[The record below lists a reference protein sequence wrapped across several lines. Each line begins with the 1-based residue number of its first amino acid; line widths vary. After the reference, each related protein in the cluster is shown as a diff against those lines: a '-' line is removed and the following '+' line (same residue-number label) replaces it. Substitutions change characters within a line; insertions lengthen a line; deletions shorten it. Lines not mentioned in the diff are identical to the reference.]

1 MYLHSMTSQNCKTIL
16 KTLFKSRSL
25 FFVFLLSANHAAIAA
40 EVPDLG
46 VETVRANRTTLH
58 PGDTFR
64 LETVIRNRGKAA
76 ATPATLSYY
85 LSPDDTISRA
95 DTEIKTETLPQIAAG
110 GTLERSVHLTAPDT
124 PGTYYYGVC
133 VNTVAAEAD
142 TTHNCSSA
150 TAITVK
156 GADLMIFDAPQLS
169 KTTLKSG
176 ETFQINTR
184 VWNRGRIPSPQT
196 TLRYYLSTDDTL
208 SLDDTEVASDTVPPL
223 SGRGAH
229 PSRRRADLSKTL
241 TAPETSGTYA
251 YIVCV
256 DATPGD
262 TDTINNCSQPIP
274 ITVEAQAPTSMMIPP
289 TTKRDTPQIQGP
301 DLVIPSARVES
312 PTVMIGGGVRL
323 HITLTNQGTH
333 AAPATTIRYYRSL
346 DATIS
351 AADTELRAVN
361 VGQLNPGEIIAP
373 WALLLSPTV
382 SGAYYYGACVDAV
395 ASESDTSNNCS
406 SGIKVIAEAQGAG
419 QKLLLP
425 VGTIAAQHLEVGGSP
440 VVLDVSGNF
449 VGQVERWT
457 ASFRGTGAVAV
468 RVSGPEMTL
477 VPISKGWWIVTI
489 EARRGHL
496 VAKQT
501 FPVSVSDADT
511 PEPAGDTPLDLSPEV
526 SIPDANLRAVVRTAL
541 GLKEDETLTQ
551 QKMHGLTRLSA
562 PAHGITNLAGLE
574 HAIRLTELDMPGNQI
589 ADITPLRN
597 LTTLFRIVLNDN
609 SITNITSL
617 TWLTRL
623 RHLNLSENRI
633 HYIHSLANLIGITE
647 LQLQQNQ
654 IGNIQPLIGLTR
666 LTKLSL
672 SENQIINIQPLTDL
686 LTLTEVSLSKNQI
699 SNVAPLETLTAL
711 TRLELTGNTITDLA
725 PLRRLK
731 AENATVAIDI
741 DITGDTQNVQAA
753 PAATWV
759 PAETALFPN
768 YPNPFNPET
777 WIPYQIAKPADVT
790 LTIYDVTGREVRRL
804 ALGHRPA
811 GFYRSRGRAAH
822 WDGKNQIGEKVA
834 TGLYFYT
841 LTAGEFNATGK
852 MLIQK

>member
-1 MYLHSMTSQNCKTIL
+1 MYPRSITSQNSQTTL
-16 KTLFKSRSL
+16 KTLFKSGCL
-25 FFVFLLSANHAAIAA
+25 FLVFLLSANAAAIAA

-46 VETVRANRTTLH
+46 VEIVSINRTTLH

-64 LETVIRNRGKAA
+64 LETVIRNHGEAA
-76 ATPATLSYY
+76 ATPSTLSYY
-85 LSPDDTISRA
+85 LSSDDNTISTE
-95 DTEIKTETLPQIAAG
+95 DTEIQTETLPRIAAG

-169 KTTLKSG
+169 KNTLKSG

-184 VWNRGRIPSPQT
+184 VWNRGRIASPQT

-208 SLDDTEVASDTVPPL
+208 SLDDTEVANDAVPPL
-223 SGRGAH
+223 SGRSAH

-274 ITVEAQAPTSMMIPP
+274 ITVEAQVPTSMIPP

-301 DLVIPSARVES
+301 DLVIRSARVES

-323 HITLTNQGTH
+323 YITLTNQGTH

-351 AADTELRAVN
+351 ADDTELRAVN
-361 VGQLNPGEIIAP
+361 VGQLNAGKSTTT

-382 SGAYYYGACVDAV
+382 SGVYYYGACVDAV

-406 SGIKVIAEAQGAG
+406 FGIRVTAEAQGAG

-425 VGTIAAQHLEVGGSP
+425 IGTIPAQHLEVGGSP

-511 PEPAGDTPLDLSPEV
+511 PAPEGDTLLDLSPAV

-541 GLKEDETLTQ
+541 GLKEDDTLTQ
-551 QKMHGLTRLSA
+551 QKIHSLTRLSA

-617 TWLTRL
+617 TGLTRL
-623 RHLNLSENRI
+623 RHLNLSENQI

-654 IGNIQPLIGLTR
+654 IGNIQPLVGLTR

-686 LTLTEVSLSKNQI
+686 LTLAEVSLRQNQI
-699 SNVAPLETLTAL
+699 SDVAPLETLTAL
-711 TRLELTGNTITDLA
+711 TRLELTGNTIVDLA

-731 AENATVAIDI
+731 AENPAIAIDI
-741 DITGDTQNVQAA
+741 DITEDTQNVQAA
-753 PAATWV
+753 PAAPLT

-777 WIPYQIAKPADVT
+777 WIPYQIAKPADIV
-790 LTIYDVTGREVRRL
+790 LTIHDVTGREVRRL

-822 WDGKNQIGEKVA
+822 WDGRNQIGEKVA

-841 LTAGEFNATGK
+841 FTAGEFTATGK

>member
-1 MYLHSMTSQNCKTIL
+1 MFTMRNTVLKEQTTHMYLRSITSQDFQTIL
-16 KTLFKSRSL
+16 KTLFKSRYL
-25 FFVFLLSANHAAIAA
+25 FLVFLLSANAAAIAA
-40 EVPDLG
+40 EVSDLG
-46 VETVRANRTTLH
+46 VETVRVSRTTLH
-58 PGDTFR
+58 PGETFR
-64 LETVIRNRGKAA
+64 LETLIRNHGKAA
-76 ATPATLSYY
+76 ATPATLSYHV
-85 LSPDDTISRA
+85 SPDDTISRE
-95 DTEIKTETLPQIAAG
+95 DTEIQTETVPRIAAG

-133 VNTVAAEAD
+133 VNSVAAEAD

-176 ETFQINTR
+176 DTFQINTR
-184 VWNRGRIPSPQT
+184 VWNRGRIASPQT
-196 TLRYYLSTDDTL
+196 TLRYYLSEDETL

-241 TAPETSGTYA
+241 TAPETPGSYA

-262 TDTINNCSQPIP
+262 TDTVNNCSQPIP
-274 ITVEAQAPTSMMIPP
+274 ITVEAQAPTLIPP
-289 TTKRDTPQIQGP
+289 VAKPDTPQIQGP
-301 DLVIPSARVES
+301 DLVVRSLRVES

-323 HITLTNQGTH
+323 YITLTNQGTN

-361 VGQLNPGEIIAP
+361 VGQIGAGKSTTT

-382 SGAYYYGACVDAV
+382 SGVYYYGACVDAV
-395 ASESDTSNNCS
+395 VSESDTSNNCS
-406 SGIKVIAEAQGAG
+406 FAIRVIAEAQGAG

-425 VGTIAAQHLEVGGSP
+425 IGTIPAQHLEVGGSP

-449 VGQVERWT
+449 VGQAERWT

-489 EARRGHL
+489 EARSRNL
-496 VAKQT
+496 IAKQT
-501 FPVSVSDADT
+501 FSVSVSDADT
-511 PEPAGDTPLDLSPEV
+511 PEPAGDTPLDLSPEI

-541 GLKEDETLTQ
+541 GLTEDDTLTQ

-562 PAHGITNLAGLE
+562 PTHGITNLTGLE
-574 HAIRLTELDMPGNQI
+574 HAIRLTELDMPENQI

-597 LTTLFRIVLNDN
+597 LTTLARIVLNDN

-623 RHLNLSENRI
+623 THLNLSENRI
-633 HYIHSLANLIGITE
+633 RTIDPLENLIGLTE
-647 LQLQQNQ
+647 LQLQKNQ
-654 IGNIQPLIGLTR
+654 IGNIQSLVGLTR

-672 SENQIINIQPLTDL
+672 S
-686 LTLTEVSLSKNQI
+686 KNQI
-699 SNVAPLETLTAL
+699 SDVPPLETLTAL
-711 TRLELTGNTITDLA
+711 TLLELSGNPIEDFA

-731 AENATVAIDI
+731 EKNAAVAIDI
-741 DITGDTQNVQAA
+741 DITEDTDNVQAA
-753 PAATWV
+753 PAAPRV

-777 WIPYQIAKPADVT
+777 WIPYQLAEATDVT
-790 LTIYDVTGREVRRL
+790 LTIYDVRGREVRRL
-804 ALGHRPA
+804 ALGHQAA
-811 GFYRSRGRAAH
+811 GVYRSRGRAAH
-822 WDGKNQIGEKVA
+822 WDGRNQLGEKVA

-841 LTAGEFNATGK
+841 LTAGDFTATGK

>member
-1 MYLHSMTSQNCKTIL
+1 MYPRSITSQNSQTTL
-16 KTLFKSRSL
+16 KTVFKSGCRFL
-25 FFVFLLSANHAAIAA
+25 VFLLFANAAAIAA

-46 VETVRANRTTLH
+46 VETVSINRTTLH

-64 LETVIRNRGKAA
+64 LETRIRNHGTAA

-85 LSPDDTISRA
+85 LSPDDTISTE
-95 DTEIKTETLPQIAAG
+95 DTEIQTQTLPRIAAG

-208 SLDDTEVASDTVPPL
+208 SLDDTEVASDAVPPL
-223 SGRGAH
+223 SGRSAH

-241 TAPETSGTYA
+241 TAPETPGTHY

-262 TDTINNCSQPIP
+262 TDTLNNCSQGIA
-274 ITVEAQAPTSMMIPP
+274 ITVEAQAPTLIPP
-289 TTKRDTPQIQGP
+289 AAKRDTPQIQGP
-301 DLVIPSARVES
+301 DLLIPSARVES

-351 AADTELRAVN
+351 ADDTELRAVN
-361 VGQLNPGEIIAP
+361 VGQLNAGEIIAP

-382 SGAYYYGACVDAV
+382 SGVYYYGACVDAV

-406 SGIKVIAEAQGAG
+406 FGIRVTAAAQGAG

-425 VGTIAAQHLEVGGSP
+425 IGTIPAQHLEVGRSP

-489 EARRGHL
+489 EARSRNL

-501 FPVSVSDADT
+501 FPVSVRDADT
-511 PEPAGDTPLDLSPEV
+511 PIPVGDTLLDLSPEI

-541 GLKEDETLTQ
+541 GLTEDETLTQ
-551 QKMHGLTRLSA
+551 QKMHRLTRLSA
-562 PAHGITNLAGLE
+562 PAHGITNLTGLE

-617 TWLTRL
+617 TGLTRL

-654 IGNIQPLIGLTR
+654 IGNIQPLVGLTR

-672 SENQIINIQPLTDL
+672 SD
-686 LTLTEVSLSKNQI
+686 NQI
-699 SNVAPLETLTAL
+699 SNVTPLETLTL
-711 TRLELTGNTITDLA
+711 SSH
-725 PLRRLK
+725 
-731 AENATVAIDI
+731 TVR
-741 DITGDTQNVQAA
+741 THWQ
-753 PAATWV
+753 
-759 PAETALFPN
+759 
-768 YPNPFNPET
+768 
-777 WIPYQIAKPADVT
+777 
-790 LTIYDVTGREVRRL
+790 YD
-804 ALGHRPA
+804 
-811 GFYRSRGRAAH
+811 YRSR
-822 WDGKNQIGEKVA
+822 
-834 TGLYFYT
+834 
-841 LTAGEFNATGK
+841 TAPQTQSREPSRRHRY
-852 MLIQK
+852 

>member
-1 MYLHSMTSQNCKTIL
+1 
-16 KTLFKSRSL
+16 
-25 FFVFLLSANHAAIAA
+25 
-40 EVPDLG
+40 
-46 VETVRANRTTLH
+46 
-58 PGDTFR
+58 
-64 LETVIRNRGKAA
+64 
-76 ATPATLSYY
+76 
-85 LSPDDTISRA
+85 
-95 DTEIKTETLPQIAAG
+95 
-110 GTLERSVHLTAPDT
+110 
-124 PGTYYYGVC
+124 
-133 VNTVAAEAD
+133 
-142 TTHNCSSA
+142 
-150 TAITVK
+150 
-156 GADLMIFDAPQLS
+156 MIFDAPQLS

-176 ETFQINTR
+176 ETFQVNTR

-196 TLRYYLSTDDTL
+196 TLRYYLSTDENL
-208 SLDDTEVASDTVPPL
+208 SLDDTEVANDAVPPL
-223 SGRGAH
+223 SGRSAH

-241 TAPETSGTYA
+241 TAPETSGTHY

-262 TDTINNCSQPIP
+262 TDTINNCSQGIA
-274 ITVEAQAPTSMMIPP
+274 ITVEAQAPTLMIPSAAEP
-289 TTKRDTPQIQGP
+289 DTLQIQGP
-301 DLVIPSARVES
+301 DLVIRSARVES

-323 HITLTNQGTH
+323 YITLTNQGTH

-351 AADTELRAVN
+351 AADTELQAVK
-361 VGQLNPGEIIAP
+361 VGQLHAGKSTTT

-382 SGAYYYGACVDAV
+382 SGVYYYGACVDTV

-406 SGIKVIAEAQGAG
+406 FAIRVIAEAQGAG

-425 VGTIAAQHLEVGGSP
+425 VGTIPAQHLEVGGSP

-489 EARRGHL
+489 EARSRNL
-496 VAKQT
+496 IAKQT

-511 PEPAGDTPLDLSPEV
+511 PEPVGDTPLDLSPEI

-541 GLKEDETLTQ
+541 GLEADDTLTQ
-551 QKMHGLTRLSA
+551 QKMHNLARLSA
-562 PAHGITNLAGLE
+562 PTHSITNLAGLE

-597 LTTLFRIVLNDN
+597 LTTLARIDLNDN

-623 RHLNLSENRI
+623 THLNLSQNRI

-672 SENQIINIQPLTDL
+672 SENQI
-686 LTLTEVSLSKNQI
+686 
-699 SNVAPLETLTAL
+699 SNVTPLETLTAL
-711 TRLELTGNTITDLA
+711 TQLELSDNTITDLA

-731 AENATVAIDI
+731 EKNTAIAIDI
-741 DITGDTQNVQAA
+741 DITEDTNNVQAA
-753 PAATWV
+753 PAAPLT

-777 WIPYQIAKPADVT
+777 WIPYQLAKATDVT
-790 LTIYDVTGREVRRL
+790 LTIHDVKGREVRRL

-811 GFYRSRGRAAH
+811 GVYRSRGRAAH
-822 WDGKNQIGEKVA
+822 WDGRNQIGEKVA

-841 LTAGEFNATGK
+841 FTAGEFTATGK

>member
-1 MYLHSMTSQNCKTIL
+1 MYPRSMTSQNSQTTL
-16 KTLFKSRSL
+16 KTLFKSRYL
-25 FFVFLLSANHAAIAA
+25 FFVFLLSANAAAIAA

-46 VETVRANRTTLH
+46 VDAVRINRTTLH

-64 LETVIRNRGKAA
+64 LETVIRNHGKAA

-85 LSPDDTISRA
+85 VSSEDTISRE
-95 DTEIKTETLPQIAAG
+95 DTEIKTETLPRIAAG

-133 VNTVAAEAD
+133 VNTVTVTAEAD

-169 KTTLKSG
+169 KNTLKSG

-196 TLRYYLSTDDTL
+196 TLRYYLSEDETL
-208 SLDDTEVASDTVPPL
+208 SLDDTEVASDAVPPL

-229 PSRRRADLSKTL
+229 PSRRRADLSQTL

-262 TDTINNCSQPIP
+262 TDTVNNCSQPIP
-274 ITVEAQAPTSMMIPP
+274 ITVEAQAPTLIPSAA
-289 TTKRDTPQIQGP
+289 KSDAPQIQGP
-301 DLVIPSARVES
+301 DLVIRSLRVES

-323 HITLTNQGTH
+323 HITLTNQGTS
-333 AAPATTIRYYRSL
+333 AAEATTIRYYRSL

-382 SGAYYYGACVDAV
+382 SGVYYYGACVDGV

-406 SGIKVIAEAQGAG
+406 SGIQVIAEAQGAS

-425 VGTIAAQHLEVGGSP
+425 VGTIPAQHLEVGGSP
-440 VVLDVSGNF
+440 VVLDVSGSF

-468 RVSGPEMTL
+468 RVSGPEITL
-477 VPISKGWWIVTI
+477 APISKGWWIVTI
-489 EARRGHL
+489 EARRGNL

-501 FPVSVSDADT
+501 FPISVSDADT
-511 PEPAGDTPLDLSPEV
+511 PAPAGDTPLDLSPEI
-526 SIPDANLRAVVRTAL
+526 SIPDANLRAVVRNAL
-541 GLKEDETLTQ
+541 GLTEDDTLTQ
-551 QKMHGLTRLSA
+551 QKMHRLARLSA
-562 PAHGITNLAGLE
+562 PTHGITNLAGLE
-574 HAIRLTELDMPGNQI
+574 HAIRLMELDMPENQI

-597 LTTLFRIVLNDN
+597 LTTLSRIVLNDN
-609 SITNITSL
+609 SITSITSL
-617 TWLTRL
+617 TGLTRL
-623 RHLNLSENRI
+623 THLNLSQNRI
-633 HYIHSLANLIGITE
+633 RTIDSLANLIGLTE
-647 LQLQQNQ
+647 LQLQKNQ
-654 IGNIQPLIGLTR
+654 IGNIQPLVRLTR

-672 SENQIINIQPLTDL
+672 SD
-686 LTLTEVSLSKNQI
+686 NQI
-699 SNVAPLETLTAL
+699 SNVTPLETLIAL
-711 TRLELTGNTITDLA
+711 TQLELTGNTIADLA

-731 AENATVAIDI
+731 EKNAAVAIDI
-741 DITGDTQNVQAA
+741 DITEDTDNVQAA
-753 PAATWV
+753 PAAPRI

-777 WIPYQIAKPADVT
+777 WIPYQLAKATDVT
-790 LTIYDVTGREVRRL
+790 LTIHDVSGREVRRL
-804 ALGHRPA
+804 VLGHRPA
-811 GFYRSRGRAAH
+811 GVYRSRGRAAH
-822 WDGKNQIGEKVA
+822 WDGRNQIGENVA

-841 LTAGEFNATGK
+841 LTAGEFTATGK

>member
-1 MYLHSMTSQNCKTIL
+1 M
-16 KTLFKSRSL
+16 
-25 FFVFLLSANHAAIAA
+25 
-40 EVPDLG
+40 
-46 VETVRANRTTLH
+46 
-58 PGDTFR
+58 
-64 LETVIRNRGKAA
+64 IR
-76 ATPATLSYY
+76 
-85 LSPDDTISRA
+85 
-95 DTEIKTETLPQIAAG
+95 
-110 GTLERSVHLTAPDT
+110 
-124 PGTYYYGVC
+124 
-133 VNTVAAEAD
+133 
-142 TTHNCSSA
+142 
-150 TAITVK
+150 
-156 GADLMIFDAPQLS
+156 
-169 KTTLKSG
+169 
-176 ETFQINTR
+176 
-184 VWNRGRIPSPQT
+184 
-196 TLRYYLSTDDTL
+196 
-208 SLDDTEVASDTVPPL
+208 
-223 SGRGAH
+223 
-229 PSRRRADLSKTL
+229 
-241 TAPETSGTYA
+241 
-251 YIVCV
+251 
-256 DATPGD
+256 
-262 TDTINNCSQPIP
+262 
-274 ITVEAQAPTSMMIPP
+274 
-289 TTKRDTPQIQGP
+289 
-301 DLVIPSARVES
+301 SARVES

-351 AADTELRAVN
+351 AADTELQAVN
-361 VGQLNPGEIIAP
+361 VGQLGAGKSTAT

-382 SGAYYYGACVDAV
+382 SGVYYYGACVDAV

-406 SGIKVIAEAQGAG
+406 FGIRVTAAAQGAG

-425 VGTIAAQHLEVGGSP
+425 IGTIPAQHLEVGGSP

-468 RVSGPEMTL
+468 RLSGPEMTL

-489 EARRGHL
+489 EARSRNL

-501 FPVSVSDADT
+501 FPVSVRDADT
-511 PEPAGDTPLDLSPEV
+511 PVPEGDTLLDLSPAV

-541 GLKEDETLTQ
+541 GLTEDDTLTQ

-562 PAHGITNLAGLE
+562 PTHSITNLAGLE

-623 RHLNLSENRI
+623 RHLNLSQNRI
-633 HYIHSLANLIGITE
+633 RTIDSLANLIGLVE

-654 IGNIQPLIGLTR
+654 IGNIQSLIGLTR

-672 SENQIINIQPLTDL
+672 SENQIINVT
-686 LTLTEVSLSKNQI
+686 
-699 SNVAPLETLTAL
+699 PLETLTAL
-711 TRLELTGNTITDLA
+711 TQLELSGNAIVDLA

-731 AENATVAIDI
+731 EKNAAVAIDI
-741 DITGDTQNVQAA
+741 DITEDTQNVQAA
-753 PAATWV
+753 PAAPLT

-777 WIPYQIAKPADVT
+777 WIPYQLTEATDVK

-811 GFYRSRGRAAH
+811 GFYRSRGRAVY
-822 WDGKNQIGEKVA
+822 WDGRNQIGEKVA

-841 LTAGEFNATGK
+841 LTAGDFNATGK

>member
-1 MYLHSMTSQNCKTIL
+1 MYLRSITSQDFQTIL
-16 KTLFKSRSL
+16 KTLFKSRYL
-25 FFVFLLSANHAAIAA
+25 FLVFLLSANAAAIAA
-40 EVPDLG
+40 EVSDLG

-64 LETVIRNRGKAA
+64 LETLIRNHGKAA
-76 ATPATLSYY
+76 ATPATLSYHV
-85 LSPDDTISRA
+85 SPDDTISRA
-95 DTEIKTETLPQIAAG
+95 DTEIQTETLPRIAAG

-133 VNTVAAEAD
+133 VNSVAAEAD

-176 ETFQINTR
+176 ETLSVNTR

-196 TLRYYLSTDDTL
+196 TLRYYLSEDGTL
-208 SLDDTEVASDTVPPL
+208 SLDDTEVASDAVPPL

-241 TAPETSGTYA
+241 TAPETSGTHY

-274 ITVEAQAPTSMMIPP
+274 ITVEAQAPTSIPP
-289 TTKRDTPQIQGP
+289 AAKPDTLKTQGP
-301 DLVIPSARVES
+301 DVVIRSARVES
-312 PTVMIGGGVRL
+312 PTVMLGGGVRL

-351 AADTELRAVN
+351 ADDTELRAVN
-361 VGQLNPGEIIAP
+361 VGQIGAGKSTTT

-382 SGAYYYGACVDAV
+382 SGVYYYGACVDGV

-406 SGIKVIAEAQGAG
+406 AAIRVIAEAQGAG

-425 VGTIAAQHLEVGGSP
+425 IGTIPAQHLEVGGSP

-449 VGQVERWT
+449 VGQAERWT

-468 RVSGPEMTL
+468 RVSGPEMTV

-489 EARRGHL
+489 EARSRNL
-496 VAKQT
+496 IAKQT
-501 FPVSVSDADT
+501 FSVSVSDADT
-511 PEPAGDTPLDLSPEV
+511 PAPAGDTLLDLSPEI

-541 GLKEDETLTQ
+541 GLTADETLTQ
-551 QKMHGLTRLSA
+551 QKMHRLARLSA
-562 PAHGITNLAGLE
+562 PTHGITNLAGLE
-574 HAIRLTELDMPGNQI
+574 HAIRLTELDMPENQI

-597 LTTLFRIVLNDN
+597 LTTLTRIVLNDN

-633 HYIHSLANLIGITE
+633 RTIDSLANLIGLTE
-647 LQLQQNQ
+647 LQLQKNQ
-654 IGNIQPLIGLTR
+654 IGNIQPLVGLTR

-672 SENQIINIQPLTDL
+672 SENQI
-686 LTLTEVSLSKNQI
+686 
-699 SNVAPLETLTAL
+699 SNVPPLETLTAL
-711 TRLELTGNTITDLA
+711 TLLELSGNPIEDFA

-731 AENATVAIDI
+731 EKNAAVAIDI
-741 DITGDTQNVQAA
+741 EITEDTDNVQAA
-753 PAATWV
+753 PAAPRV

-777 WIPYQIAKPADVT
+777 WIPYQLAEATDVT
-790 LTIYDVTGREVRRL
+790 LTIYDVRGREVRRL
-804 ALGHRPA
+804 ALGHQAA
-811 GFYRSRGRAAH
+811 GVYRSRGRAAH
-822 WDGKNQIGEKVA
+822 WDGRNQLGEKVA

-841 LTAGEFNATGK
+841 LTAGDFTATGK

>member
-1 MYLHSMTSQNCKTIL
+1 MYLRSMTSQNSQTIL
-16 KTLFKSRSL
+16 KTLFKSRHL
-25 FFVFLLSANHAAIAA
+25 FFVFLLFANAAATAA

-46 VETVRANRTTLH
+46 IETVSVNRTTLH

-64 LETVIRNRGKAA
+64 LETLIRNHGTAA
-76 ATPATLSYY
+76 STPATLSYY

-95 DTEIKTETLPQIAAG
+95 DTEIQTETLPRIAAG

-133 VNTVAAEAD
+133 VNTVATEAD

-169 KTTLKSG
+169 KNNLKSG

-196 TLRYYLSTDDTL
+196 TLRYYLSEDENL
-208 SLDDTEVASDTVPPL
+208 SLDDTEVASQAVPPL

-241 TAPETSGTYA
+241 TAPETSGTHY

-274 ITVEAQAPTSMMIPP
+274 ITVEAQAPTLIPSVA
-289 TTKRDTPQIQGP
+289 KRDPPQTQGP
-301 DLVIPSARVES
+301 DLVIQSARVES

-323 HITLTNQGTH
+323 YITLTNQGTH

-351 AADTELRAVN
+351 VEDTELRAVN
-361 VGQLNPGEIIAP
+361 VGQLGAGKSTTT

-382 SGAYYYGACVDAV
+382 SGVYYYGACVDAV

-406 SGIKVIAEAQGAG
+406 SGIRVIAEAQGAG

-425 VGTIAAQHLEVGGSP
+425 IGTIPAQHLEVGGSP

-597 LTTLFRIVLNDN
+597 LTTLFRIVLHDN

-617 TWLTRL
+617 TGLTRL
-623 RHLNLSENRI
+623 RHLNLSENQIR
-633 HYIHSLANLIGITE
+633 YIHSLANLIGITE
-647 LQLQQNQ
+647 LQLQKNQ
-654 IGNIQPLIGLTR
+654 IGNIQPLVGLTR

-672 SENQIINIQPLTDL
+672 SDNQIINVT
-686 LTLTEVSLSKNQI
+686 
-699 SNVAPLETLTAL
+699 PLETLVDL
-711 TRLELTGNTITDLA
+711 TLLELSGNAIEDFA

-731 AENATVAIDI
+731 EKNTAVAIDI
-741 DITGDTQNVQAA
+741 EITEDTDNVQAA
-753 PAATWV
+753 PAAPRT

-777 WIPYQIAKPADVT
+777 WIPYQIAKPADIT
-790 LTIYDVTGREVRRL
+790 LTIHDVSGREVRRL
-804 ALGHRPA
+804 ALGHQPA
-811 GFYRSRGRAAH
+811 GIYRSRERAAH
-822 WDGKNQIGEKVA
+822 WDGRNQIGEKVA

-841 LTAGEFNATGK
+841 FTAGDFTATRK
-852 MLIQK
+852 MLIRK

>member
-1 MYLHSMTSQNCKTIL
+1 MYLRSMTSQNSQTIL
-16 KTLFKSRSL
+16 KTLFKSRHL
-25 FFVFLLSANHAAIAA
+25 FFVFLLFANHAATAA

-46 VETVRANRTTLH
+46 IETVRVNRTTLH

-64 LETVIRNRGKAA
+64 LETLIRNHGTAA
-76 ATPATLSYY
+76 STPATLSYY

-95 DTEIKTETLPQIAAG
+95 DTEIQTETLPQIAAG

-133 VNTVAAEAD
+133 VNTVATEAD

-184 VWNRGRIPSPQT
+184 VWNRGRIASPQT
-196 TLRYYLSTDDTL
+196 TLRYYLSTDENL

-274 ITVEAQAPTSMMIPP
+274 ITVEAQVPTLIPSVA
-289 TTKRDTPQIQGP
+289 KRDPPQTQGP
-301 DLVIPSARVES
+301 DLVIRSARVES

-361 VGQLNPGEIIAP
+361 VGQIGAGKSTTT

-382 SGAYYYGACVDAV
+382 SGVYYYGACVDGV

-406 SGIKVIAEAQGAG
+406 FGIRVTAEAQGAG

-425 VGTIAAQHLEVGGSP
+425 IGTIPAQHLEVGGSP

-841 LTAGEFNATGK
+841 LTTGEFTATGK

>member
-1 MYLHSMTSQNCKTIL
+1 MPFHHKIARLSSKPCL
-16 KTLFKSRSL
+16 RAGPSFSCFS
-25 FFVFLLSANHAAIAA
+25 FLRTHTAIAA
-40 EVPDLG
+40 EVSDLG
-46 VETVRANRTTLH
+46 VDAVGVNRTTLH

-64 LETVIRNRGKAA
+64 LETVIRNHGKAA

-85 LSPDDTISRA
+85 MSSEDTISGA
-95 DTEIKTETLPQIAAG
+95 DTEIQTETLPRIAAG

-133 VNTVAAEAD
+133 VNSVAAEAD

-169 KTTLKSG
+169 KNTLKSG

-196 TLRYYLSTDDTL
+196 TLRYYRSEDETL

-229 PSRRRADLSKTL
+229 ASRRRADLSQTL

-262 TDTINNCSQPIP
+262 TDTINNCSQPIA
-274 ITVEAQAPTSMMIPP
+274 ITVEAQARVSIPP
-289 TTKRDTPQIQGP
+289 VAKSDALETQGP
-301 DLVIPSARVES
+301 DLVIRSVRVES
-312 PTVMIGGGVRL
+312 PTIRIGGGVRL

-351 AADTELRAVN
+351 ADDTELRAVN
-361 VGQLNPGEIIAP
+361 VGQIGAGKSTTT

-382 SGAYYYGACVDAV
+382 SGVYYYGACVDGV
-395 ASESDTSNNCS
+395 ASESDTSNNCA
-406 SGIKVIAEAQGAG
+406 SGIRVIVEAQGAG
-419 QKLLLP
+419 QKLLVP
-425 VGTIAAQHLEVGGSP
+425 VGRISAQHLKVGGSP

-449 VGQVERWT
+449 VGRVERWT
-457 ASFRGTGAVAV
+457 ASLRGTGAVAV
-468 RVSGPEMTL
+468 RLSGPEMTL

-489 EARRGHL
+489 EARSRHL
-496 VAKQT
+496 VAKQS
-501 FPVSVSDADT
+501 FSVSVSDADT
-511 PEPAGDTPLDLSPEV
+511 PEPEGDTLLDLSPAV

-541 GLKEDETLTQ
+541 GLTEDDILTQ

-562 PAHGITNLAGLE
+562 PTHGITNLTGLE
-574 HAIRLTELDMPGNQI
+574 HAIRLTELDMPENQI

-597 LTTLFRIVLNDN
+597 LTTLFRIVLNKN

-623 RHLNLSENRI
+623 THLNLSENRI
-633 HYIHSLANLIGITE
+633 RTIDSLANLIGLTE
-647 LQLQQNQ
+647 LQLQKNQ
-654 IGNIQPLIGLTR
+654 IGNIQPLVGLTR

-672 SENQIINIQPLTDL
+672 SENQISD
-686 LTLTEVSLSKNQI
+686 
-699 SNVAPLETLTAL
+699 VAPLETLTAL
-711 TRLELTGNTITDLA
+711 TLLELSDNTITDLA

-731 AENATVAIDI
+731 AENAAVAIDI
-741 DITGDTQNVQAA
+741 EITEDTDNVQAA
-753 PAATWV
+753 PAAPLI
-759 PAETALFPN
+759 PAETALLSN

-777 WIPYQIAKPADVT
+777 WIPYQLAKPADVT
-790 LTIYDVTGREVRRL
+790 LTLYDVRGRDGSAISVRDI
-804 ALGHRPA
+804 RPA
-811 GFYRSRGRAAH
+811 GVYSESGTRS
-822 WDGKNQIGEKVA
+822 
-834 TGLYFYT
+834 T
-841 LTAGEFNATGK
+841 LGW
-852 MLIQK
+852 

>member
-1 MYLHSMTSQNCKTIL
+1 MYPRSITSQNSQTTL
-16 KTLFKSRSL
+16 KTVFKSGCRFLVFFL
-25 FFVFLLSANHAAIAA
+25 FANAAAIAA

-46 VETVRANRTTLH
+46 VEIVRINRTTLH

-64 LETVIRNRGKAA
+64 LETRIRNHGEAA

-85 LSPDDTISRA
+85 LSPDDTISTE
-95 DTEIKTETLPQIAAG
+95 DTEIQTQTLPRIAAG
-110 GTLERSVHLTAPDT
+110 GTLEWSVHLTAPDT

-133 VNTVAAEAD
+133 VNTVTVAAEAD

-169 KTTLKSG
+169 KNNLKSG
-176 ETFQINTR
+176 ETFQIETR

-196 TLRYYLSTDDTL
+196 TLRYYLSEDETL

-241 TAPETSGTYA
+241 TAPETSGTHY

-274 ITVEAQAPTSMMIPP
+274 ITVEAQAPTLMIPP
-289 TTKRDTPQIQGP
+289 AAKRDTPQIQGP

-323 HITLTNQGTH
+323 HITLTNQGTNT
-333 AAPATTIRYYRSL
+333 APATTIRYYRSL

-361 VGQLNPGEIIAP
+361 VGQLNAGEIIAP

-382 SGAYYYGACVDAV
+382 SGVYYYGACVDGV

-406 SGIKVIAEAQGAG
+406 FGIRVTAAAQGAG

-425 VGTIAAQHLEVGGSP
+425 IGTIPAQHLEVGGSP

-489 EARRGHL
+489 EARRGNL

-501 FPVSVSDADT
+501 FPVSVRDADT
-511 PEPAGDTPLDLSPEV
+511 PVPAGGTLLDLSPEI

-541 GLKEDETLTQ
+541 GLTADETLTQ

-562 PAHGITNLAGLE
+562 PTHGIKNLTGLE
-574 HAIRLTELDMPGNQI
+574 HAIRLTELNMPQNQI

-597 LTTLFRIVLNDN
+597 LTTLARIVLNDN
-609 SITNITSL
+609 SITSITSL
-617 TWLTRL
+617 TGLTRL

-654 IGNIQPLIGLTR
+654 IGNIQPLVRLTR

-672 SENQIINIQPLTDL
+672 SD
-686 LTLTEVSLSKNQI
+686 NQI
-699 SNVAPLETLTAL
+699 SNVTPLETLTDL
-711 TRLELTGNTITDLA
+711 TVLELTGNTIADLA

-731 AENATVAIDI
+731 EKNAAIAIDI
-741 DITGDTQNVQAA
+741 DITEDTDNVQAA
-753 PAATWV
+753 PAAPLT

-777 WIPYQIAKPADVT
+777 WIPYQLAEATDVT
-790 LTIYDVTGREVRRL
+790 LTIYDIRGREVRRL

-811 GFYRSRGRAAH
+811 GLYYNRGRAVY
-822 WDGKNQIGEKVA
+822 WDGRNQIGEKVA

-841 LTAGEFNATGK
+841 HHRRVHRNRKNANPKVIWGSVGA
-852 MLIQK
+852 IS

>member
-1 MYLHSMTSQNCKTIL
+1 M
-16 KTLFKSRSL
+16 
-25 FFVFLLSANHAAIAA
+25 
-40 EVPDLG
+40 G
-46 VETVRANRTTLH
+46 VETVRVSRTTLH

-64 LETVIRNRGKAA
+64 LETVIRNHGKAA
-76 ATPATLSYY
+76 STPATLSYY
-85 LSPDDTISRA
+85 LSSEDTISRA
-95 DTEIKTETLPQIAAG
+95 DTEIQTETVPRIAAG

-133 VNTVAAEAD
+133 VNSVAAEAD

-176 ETFQINTR
+176 DTFQINTR

-196 TLRYYLSTDDTL
+196 TLRYYRSEDETL

-223 SGRGAH
+223 SGRSAH

-241 TAPETSGTYA
+241 TAPETSGTHY

-274 ITVEAQAPTSMMIPP
+274 ITVEAQAPISIPP
-289 TTKRDTPQIQGP
+289 VAKPDTLKTQGP
-301 DLVIPSARVES
+301 DLVIRSARVES

-323 HITLTNQGTH
+323 HITLTNQGTN

-351 AADTELRAVN
+351 AEDTELRAVN
-361 VGQLNPGEIIAP
+361 VGQIGAGKSTTT

-382 SGAYYYGACVDAV
+382 SGVYYYGACVDAV

-406 SGIKVIAEAQGAG
+406 AAIRVIAEAQGAG

-425 VGTIAAQHLEVGGSP
+425 VGTIPAQHLEVGGSP

-449 VGQVERWT
+449 VGRVERWT

-489 EARRGHL
+489 EARSRNL
-496 VAKQT
+496 IAKQT

-511 PEPAGDTPLDLSPEV
+511 PEPEGDTPLDLSPEI

-541 GLKEDETLTQ
+541 GLTADDTLTQ
-551 QKMHGLTRLSA
+551 QKMHRLARLSA
-562 PAHGITNLAGLE
+562 PTHGITNLAGLE
-574 HAIRLTELDMPGNQI
+574 HAIRLTELDMPENQI

-597 LTTLFRIVLNDN
+597 LTTLTRIVLNDN

-633 HYIHSLANLIGITE
+633 RTIDSLANLIGITE
-647 LQLQQNQ
+647 LQLQKNQ
-654 IGNIQPLIGLTR
+654 IGNIQPLVGLTR

-672 SENQIINIQPLTDL
+672 SENQI
-686 LTLTEVSLSKNQI
+686 
-699 SNVAPLETLTAL
+699 SNVTPLETLTAL
-711 TRLELTGNTITDLA
+711 TQLELSGNAIEDFA

-731 AENATVAIDI
+731 EKNAAVAIDI
-741 DITGDTQNVQAA
+741 EITEDTDNVQAA
-753 PAATWV
+753 PAAPRV

-777 WIPYQIAKPADVT
+777 WIPYQLAKSADVT
-790 LTIYDVTGREVRRL
+790 LTLYDVRGVMVRRL
-804 ALGHRPA
+804 VLGHRPA

-822 WDGKNQIGEKVA
+822 WDGRNQLGEKVA

-841 LTAGEFNATGK
+841 LTAGDFTATGK

>member
-1 MYLHSMTSQNCKTIL
+1 MFTMRNTVLKEQTTHMYLRSIISQDSQTTL
-16 KTLFKSRSL
+16 KTLFKSGCL
-25 FFVFLLSANHAAIAA
+25 FFVFLLSANPAAIAA

-46 VETVRANRTTLH
+46 VETVRVNRTTLH

-64 LETVIRNRGKAA
+64 LETVIRNHGKAA

-85 LSPDDTISRA
+85 LSSDDTISRA
-95 DTEIKTETLPQIAAG
+95 DTEIKTETLPPIAAG

-133 VNTVAAEAD
+133 VNTVATEAD

-176 ETFQINTR
+176 EPLSVETR

-196 TLRYYLSTDDTL
+196 ILRYYLSEDETL

-223 SGRGAH
+223 SGRSAH
-229 PSRRRADLSKTL
+229 PSRRRADLSQTL

-262 TDTINNCSQPIP
+262 TDTVNNCSQAIP
-274 ITVEAQAPTSMMIPP
+274 ITVEAQAPILIPSAAKP
-289 TTKRDTPQIQGP
+289 DTPQIQGP
-301 DLVIPSARVES
+301 DLVIQSARVES

-323 HITLTNQGTH
+323 YITLTNQGTR
-333 AAPATTIRYYRSL
+333 AAEATTIRYYRSL

-361 VGQLNPGEIIAP
+361 VGQIGAGKTIAP

-406 SGIKVIAEAQGAG
+406 AAIRVIAEAQGAG

-425 VGTIAAQHLEVGGSP
+425 VGTIPAQHLKVGGSP
-440 VVLDVSGNF
+440 VVLDVSSSF
-449 VGQVERWT
+449 VGQAERWT

-468 RVSGPEMTL
+468 RVSGPEITL

-489 EARRGHL
+489 EARSGNL
-496 VAKQT
+496 IAKQT

-511 PEPAGDTPLDLSPEV
+511 PAPEGDTLLDLSPEI

-541 GLKEDETLTQ
+541 GLTADETLTQ

-574 HAIRLTELDMPGNQI
+574 HAIRLTELDMPENQI
-589 ADITPLRN
+589 ADIAPLRN
-597 LTTLFRIVLNDN
+597 LTTLARIVLNDN
-609 SITNITSL
+609 YITNITSL
-617 TWLTRL
+617 TGLTRL
-623 RHLNLSENRI
+623 THLNLSQNRI
-633 HYIHSLANLIGITE
+633 STIYPLANLIGITE

-654 IGNIQPLIGLTR
+654 IGNIQSLVRLTR

-672 SENQIINIQPLTDL
+672 SENQIRNIQPLANLT
-686 LTLTEVSLSKNQI
+686 TLTEVSLRKNQI
-699 SNVAPLETLTAL
+699 SNVTPLEALTAL

-731 AENATVAIDI
+731 AENPAVAIDI
-741 DITGDTQNVQAA
+741 EITEDTTTSKPHPRQ
-753 PAATWV
+753 PW
-759 PAETALFPN
+759 FPL
-768 YPNPFNPET
+768 
-777 WIPYQIAKPADVT
+777 KPHSSRIT
-790 LTIYDVTGREVRRL
+790 PTPSTQRR
-804 ALGHRPA
+804 G
-811 GFYRSRGRAAH
+811 SRISSQSRR
-822 WDGKNQIGEKVA
+822 
-834 TGLYFYT
+834 
-841 LTAGEFNATGK
+841 
-852 MLIQK
+852 M

>member
-1 MYLHSMTSQNCKTIL
+1 MYLHSMTSQDFQTIL
-16 KTLFKSRSL
+16 KTVFKSGCL
-25 FFVFLLSANHAAIAA
+25 FVVFFLSANAAAIAA
-40 EVPDLG
+40 EVSDLE
-46 VETVRANRTTLH
+46 VETVRVNRTTLH

-64 LETVIRNRGKAA
+64 LETVIRNHGKAA

-85 LSPDDTISRA
+85 VSSDDTISRA
-95 DTEIKTETLPQIAAG
+95 DTEIKTETLPRIAAG

-176 ETFQINTR
+176 ETLSVNTR

-196 TLRYYLSTDDTL
+196 TLRYYLSQDENL
-208 SLDDTEVASDTVPPL
+208 SLDDTEVASDAVPPL

-241 TAPETSGTYA
+241 TAPETSGTYT

-262 TDTINNCSQPIP
+262 TDTVNNCSQPIP
-274 ITVEAQAPTSMMIPP
+274 ITVEAQASTLIPSAA
-289 TTKRDTPQIQGP
+289 KSDTPQIQGP
-301 DLVIPSARVES
+301 DLVIRSLRVES

-323 HITLTNQGTH
+323 HITLTNQGTS
-333 AAPATTIRYYRSL
+333 AAEATTIRYYRSL

-351 AADTELRAVN
+351 VEDTELRAVN
-361 VGQLNPGEIIAP
+361 VGQLNPGETIAP

-382 SGAYYYGACVDAV
+382 SGAYYYGACVDGV

-406 SGIKVIAEAQGAG
+406 SGIQVIAEAQGAS
-419 QKLLLP
+419 QKVLLP
-425 VGTIAAQHLEVGGSP
+425 VGTIPAQHLKVGGSP
-440 VVLDVSGNF
+440 VVLDVSSSF
-449 VGQVERWT
+449 VGQAERWT

-489 EARRGHL
+489 EARSRNL

-501 FPVSVSDADT
+501 FSVSVSDADT
-511 PEPAGDTPLDLSPEV
+511 PAPAGDTLLDLSPEV

-541 GLKEDETLTQ
+541 GLTEDDTLTQ
-551 QKMHGLTRLSA
+551 QKMHSLTRLSA
-562 PAHGITNLAGLE
+562 PTHGITNLTGLE
-574 HAIRLTELDMPGNQI
+574 HAIRLTELDMPENQI

-623 RHLNLSENRI
+623 THLNLSENRI
-633 HYIHSLANLIGITE
+633 RTIDSLANLIGLTE
-647 LQLQQNQ
+647 LQLQKNQ
-654 IGNIQPLIGLTR
+654 IGNIQPLVGLTR

-672 SENQIINIQPLTDL
+672 SENQI
-686 LTLTEVSLSKNQI
+686 
-699 SNVAPLETLTAL
+699 SNVTPLETLTTL
-711 TRLELTGNTITDLA
+711 TVLELTGNTIADLA

-731 AENATVAIDI
+731 EKNTAIAIDI
-741 DITGDTQNVQAA
+741 DITEDTNNVQAA
-753 PAATWV
+753 PAAPWV
-759 PAETALFPN
+759 PVETALFPN

-777 WIPYQIAKPADVT
+777 WIPYQLAEATDVT

-822 WDGKNQIGEKVA
+822 WDGRNQIGEKVA

-841 LTAGEFNATGK
+841 LTTGDFNATRK
-852 MLIQK
+852 MIIQK

>member
-1 MYLHSMTSQNCKTIL
+1 MYLRSMTSQNCKTTL
-16 KTLFKSRSL
+16 KTVFKSGCL
-25 FFVFLLSANHAAIAA
+25 FFVFFLSANHAAIAA
-40 EVPDLG
+40 EVSDLG
-46 VETVRANRTTLH
+46 VDAVRVNRTTLH

-64 LETVIRNRGKAA
+64 LETVIRNHGKAA
-76 ATPATLSYY
+76 AAPATLSYY
-85 LSPDDTISRA
+85 VSSEDTISRA
-95 DTEIKTETLPQIAAG
+95 DTEIQTETVPRIAAG

-133 VNTVAAEAD
+133 VNSVAAEAN

-156 GADLMIFDAPQLS
+156 GADVMIFDAPQLS
-169 KTTLKSG
+169 KNNLKSG
-176 ETFQINTR
+176 ETFQVKTR

-196 TLRYYLSTDDTL
+196 TLRYYLSTDENL
-208 SLDDTEVASDTVPPL
+208 SLDDTEVASDAVPPL

-274 ITVEAQAPTSMMIPP
+274 ITVEAQAPTSIPP
-289 TTKRDTPQIQGP
+289 AAKPDTLKTQGP
-301 DLVIPSARVES
+301 DLVIRSARVES
-312 PTVMIGGGVRL
+312 PTVMLGGGVRL
-323 HITLTNQGTH
+323 YITLTNQGTH

-351 AADTELRAVN
+351 ADDTELRAVN
-361 VGQLNPGEIIAP
+361 VGQIGAGKSTTT

-382 SGAYYYGACVDAV
+382 SGVYYYGACVDGV

-406 SGIKVIAEAQGAG
+406 SGIRVIAEAQGAG

-425 VGTIAAQHLEVGGSP
+425 IGTIPAQHLEVGGSP

-449 VGQVERWT
+449 VGQAERWT

-489 EARRGHL
+489 EARSRNL
-496 VAKQT
+496 IAKQT
-501 FPVSVSDADT
+501 FSVSVSDPDT
-511 PEPAGDTPLDLSPEV
+511 PAPEGDTLLDLSPEI

-541 GLKEDETLTQ
+541 GLKADDTLTQ
-551 QKMHGLTRLSA
+551 QKMHRLARLSA
-562 PAHGITNLAGLE
+562 PTHGITNLAGLE

-623 RHLNLSENRI
+623 THLNLSENRI
-633 HYIHSLANLIGITE
+633 STIYPLANLIGLTE
-647 LQLQQNQ
+647 LQLQKNQ
-654 IGNIQPLIGLTR
+654 IGNIQSLIGLTR

-753 PAATWV
+753 PAAPLT

-777 WIPYQIAKPADVT
+777 WIPYQLAEATDVT
-790 LTIYDVTGREVRRL
+790 LTIYDIKGREVRRL

-841 LTAGEFNATGK
+841 LTTGEFNATGK

>member
-1 MYLHSMTSQNCKTIL
+1 MYLHSMTSQDSQTIL
-16 KTLFKSRSL
+16 KTVFKSGCL
-25 FFVFLLSANHAAIAA
+25 FFVFFLSANAAAIAA
-40 EVPDLG
+40 EVSDLG
-46 VETVRANRTTLH
+46 VDTVRVNRTTLH

-64 LETVIRNRGKAA
+64 LETVIRNHGKAA

-85 LSPDDTISRA
+85 VSSEDTISTE
-95 DTEIKTETLPQIAAG
+95 DTEIQTETLPRIAAG

-156 GADLMIFDAPQLS
+156 GADLMIFDAPQVS
-169 KTTLKSG
+169 KNNLKSG
-176 ETFQINTR
+176 ETLSVNTR

-196 TLRYYLSTDDTL
+196 TLRYYLSEDETL

-262 TDTINNCSQPIP
+262 TDTINNCSQAIP
-274 ITVEAQAPTSMMIPP
+274 ITVEAQAPTSIPP
-289 TTKRDTPQIQGP
+289 AAKPDPPQIQGP
-301 DLVIPSARVES
+301 DLVIQSARVES

-323 HITLTNQGTH
+323 HITLTNQGTR
-333 AAPATTIRYYRSL
+333 AAEATTIRYYRSL

-351 AADTELRAVN
+351 VEDTELRAVN
-361 VGQLNPGEIIAP
+361 VGQIGAGKSITT

-382 SGAYYYGACVDAV
+382 SGVYYYGACVDAV

-406 SGIKVIAEAQGAG
+406 AAIRVIAEAQGAG
-419 QKLLLP
+419 RKVLLP
-425 VGTIAAQHLEVGGSP
+425 VGTIPAQHLRVGGSP
-440 VVLDVSGNF
+440 VVLDVSGSF

-457 ASFRGTGAVAV
+457 ASLRGTGAVAV
-468 RVSGPEMTL
+468 RLSGPEMTL
-477 VPISKGWWIVTI
+477 APISKGWWIVTI
-489 EARRGHL
+489 EARSRHL

-501 FPVSVSDADT
+501 FSVSVSDADT
-511 PEPAGDTPLDLSPEV
+511 PAPAGDTLLDLSPEV

-541 GLKEDETLTQ
+541 GLKADDTLTQ

-562 PAHGITNLAGLE
+562 PTHGITNLTGLE
-574 HAIRLTELDMPGNQI
+574 HAIRLTELDMPENQI

-633 HYIHSLANLIGITE
+633 RTIDSLANLIGITE
-647 LQLQQNQ
+647 LQLQKNQ
-654 IGNIQPLIGLTR
+654 IGNIQSLVGLTR

-672 SENQIINIQPLTDL
+672 SENQIT
-686 LTLTEVSLSKNQI
+686 
-699 SNVAPLETLTAL
+699 NVTPLETLTAL
-711 TRLELTGNTITDLA
+711 TVLELSGNTIADLA

-731 AENATVAIDI
+731 EKNAAVAIDI
-741 DITGDTQNVQAA
+741 DITEDTDNVQAA
-753 PAATWV
+753 PAAPQV
-759 PAETALFPN
+759 PVETALFPN

-790 LTIYDVTGREVRRL
+790 LTIHDVSGREVRRL
-804 ALGHRPA
+804 ALGHHAA
-811 GFYRSRGRAAH
+811 GLYYNRGRAAY
-822 WDGKNQIGEKVA
+822 WDGRNALGERVA
-834 TGLYFYT
+834 SGLYFYT
-841 LTAGEFNATGK
+841 FTAGDFTATRK

>member
-1 MYLHSMTSQNCKTIL
+1 MFTMRNTVLKEQTTHMYPRSITSQNSQTTL
-16 KTLFKSRSL
+16 KTVFKCGCRFL
-25 FFVFLLSANHAAIAA
+25 VFLLFANAAAIAA

-46 VETVRANRTTLH
+46 VDAVRVNRTTLH
-58 PGDTFR
+58 PADTFR
-64 LETVIRNRGKAA
+64 LETLIRNHGKAA

-85 LSPDDTISRA
+85 VSPEDTISRA
-95 DTEIKTETLPQIAAG
+95 DTEIQTETVPRIAAG

-142 TTHNCSSA
+142 TTNNCSST

-169 KTTLKSG
+169 KNTVTSG
-176 ETFQINTR
+176 ETFQIETR

-196 TLRYYLSTDDTL
+196 TLRYYRSEDENL
-208 SLDDTEVASDTVPPL
+208 SLDDTEVASDAVPPL

-241 TAPETSGTYA
+241 TAPETSGSYY

-262 TDTINNCSQPIP
+262 TDTINNCSQAIA
-274 ITVEAQAPTSMMIPP
+274 ITVESQAPTSIPP
-289 TTKRDTPQIQGP
+289 VAKRDTPQIQGP
-301 DLVIPSARVES
+301 DLVIQSARVES

-323 HITLTNQGTH
+323 HITLTNQGTN

-361 VGQLNPGEIIAP
+361 VGQLNAGEIIAP

-382 SGAYYYGACVDAV
+382 SGVYYYGACVDGV
-395 ASESDTSNNCS
+395 ASEADTSNNCS
-406 SGIKVIAEAQGAG
+406 FGIRVTAAAQGAG

-425 VGTIAAQHLEVGGSP
+425 VGTIPAQHLEVGGSP
-440 VVLDVSGNF
+440 VVLDVSGSF

-468 RVSGPEMTL
+468 RVSGPEITL
-477 VPISKGWWIVTI
+477 APISKGWWIVTI
-489 EARRGHL
+489 EARRGNL

-501 FPVSVSDADT
+501 FPLSVSDAD
-511 PEPAGDTPLDLSPEV
+511 PPAPAGDTLLDLSPEI
-526 SIPDANLRAVVRTAL
+526 SIPDANLRAVVRNAL
-541 GLKEDETLTQ
+541 GLTEDETLTQ

-574 HAIRLTELDMPGNQI
+574 HAIRLMELDMPENQI

-609 SITNITSL
+609 SITSITSL
-617 TWLTRL
+617 TGLTRL
-623 RHLNLSENRI
+623 THLNLSENRI
-633 HYIHSLANLIGITE
+633 RYYRPARQFDRHHGITASAE
-647 LQLQQNQ
+647 
-654 IGNIQPLIGLTR
+654 
-666 LTKLSL
+666 
-672 SENQIINIQPLTDL
+672 
-686 LTLTEVSLSKNQI
+686 
-699 SNVAPLETLTAL
+699 SNRQYPAACWIDSAHETLAL
-711 TRLELTGNTITDLA
+711 RES
-725 PLRRLK
+725 
-731 AENATVAIDI
+731 
-741 DITGDTQNVQAA
+741 
-753 PAATWV
+753 
-759 PAETALFPN
+759 
-768 YPNPFNPET
+768 NP
-777 WIPYQIAKPADVT
+777 
-790 LTIYDVTGREVRRL
+790 
-804 ALGHRPA
+804 
-811 GFYRSRGRAAH
+811 
-822 WDGKNQIGEKVA
+822 
-834 TGLYFYT
+834 
-841 LTAGEFNATGK
+841 
-852 MLIQK
+852 

>member
-1 MYLHSMTSQNCKTIL
+1 MYLHSMISQDSQTIL
-16 KTLFKSRSL
+16 KTVFKSGYL
-25 FFVFLLSANHAAIAA
+25 FFVFFLSANAAAIAA
-40 EVPDLG
+40 EISDLG
-46 VETVRANRTTLH
+46 VDTVRVNRTTLH

-64 LETVIRNRGKAA
+64 LETVIRNHGKAA

-85 LSPDDTISRA
+85 LSSDDNTISRA
-95 DTEIKTETLPQIAAG
+95 DTEIQTETLPRIAAG

-142 TTHNCSSA
+142 TPHNCSSA

-176 ETFQINTR
+176 ETLSVNTR

-196 TLRYYLSTDDTL
+196 TLRYYLSEDDTL
-208 SLDDTEVASDTVPPL
+208 SLDDTEVASDAVPPL
-223 SGRGAH
+223 SGRSAH

-241 TAPETSGTYA
+241 TAPETPGSYA

-262 TDTINNCSQPIP
+262 TDTRNNCSQAIP
-274 ITVEAQAPTSMMIPP
+274 ITVEAQTPTPMIPP
-289 TTKRDTPQIQGP
+289 VATRDTPQIQGP
-301 DLVIPSARVES
+301 DLVIRSLRVES
-312 PTVMIGGGVRL
+312 PTIMIGGGVRL

-351 AADTELRAVN
+351 ADDTELRAVN
-361 VGQLNPGEIIAP
+361 VGQIGAGKSTTT

-382 SGAYYYGACVDAV
+382 SGVYYYGACVDAV

-406 SGIKVIAEAQGAG
+406 LGIRVTAAAQGAG
-419 QKLLLP
+419 QTLLLP
-425 VGTIAAQHLEVGGSP
+425 IGTIPAQHLEVGGSP

-489 EARRGHL
+489 EARRRNL
-496 VAKQT
+496 IAKQT
-501 FPVSVSDADT
+501 FPVSVRDADT
-511 PEPAGDTPLDLSPEV
+511 PVPAGDTLLDLSPAV

-541 GLKEDETLTQ
+541 GLTADETLTQ

-562 PAHGITNLAGLE
+562 PAHGITNLTGLE

-623 RHLNLSENRI
+623 THLNLSQNRI
-633 HYIHSLANLIGITE
+633 RNIYPLANLIGITE
-647 LQLQQNQ
+647 LQLQKNQ
-654 IGNIQPLIGLTR
+654 IGNIQPLVGLTR

-672 SENQIINIQPLTDL
+672 SENQIRNIQPLTDL
-686 LTLTEVSLSKNQI
+686 LTLTEVSLRQNQI
-699 SNVAPLETLTAL
+699 IDVAPLETLTAL
-711 TRLELTGNTITDLA
+711 TLLELTGNTITDLA

-731 AENATVAIDI
+731 AENPAVAIDI
-741 DITGDTQNVQAA
+741 DITEDTNNVQAA
-753 PAATWV
+753 PAAPLT

-777 WIPYQIAKPADVT
+777 WIPYQLTKPADVT

-804 ALGHRPA
+804 ALGHQPA
-811 GFYRSRGRAAH
+811 GFYRSRGRAVY
-822 WDGKNQIGEKVA
+822 WDGRNQIGEKVA

-841 LTAGEFNATGK
+841 LTAGEFTATGK

>member
-1 MYLHSMTSQNCKTIL
+1 
-16 KTLFKSRSL
+16 
-25 FFVFLLSANHAAIAA
+25 
-40 EVPDLG
+40 
-46 VETVRANRTTLH
+46 
-58 PGDTFR
+58 
-64 LETVIRNRGKAA
+64 
-76 ATPATLSYY
+76 
-85 LSPDDTISRA
+85 
-95 DTEIKTETLPQIAAG
+95 
-110 GTLERSVHLTAPDT
+110 
-124 PGTYYYGVC
+124 
-133 VNTVAAEAD
+133 
-142 TTHNCSSA
+142 
-150 TAITVK
+150 
-156 GADLMIFDAPQLS
+156 
-169 KTTLKSG
+169 
-176 ETFQINTR
+176 
-184 VWNRGRIPSPQT
+184 
-196 TLRYYLSTDDTL
+196 
-208 SLDDTEVASDTVPPL
+208 
-223 SGRGAH
+223 
-229 PSRRRADLSKTL
+229 
-241 TAPETSGTYA
+241 
-251 YIVCV
+251 
-256 DATPGD
+256 
-262 TDTINNCSQPIP
+262 
-274 ITVEAQAPTSMMIPP
+274 MIPP
-289 TTKRDTPQIQGP
+289 AAKRDTPQIQGP
-301 DLVIPSARVES
+301 DLLIPSARVES

-351 AADTELRAVN
+351 ADDTELRAVN
-361 VGQLNPGEIIAP
+361 VGQLNAGEIIAP

-382 SGAYYYGACVDAV
+382 SGVYYYGACVDAV

-406 SGIKVIAEAQGAG
+406 FGIRVTAAAQGAG

-425 VGTIAAQHLEVGGSP
+425 IGTIPAQHLEVGGSP

-489 EARRGHL
+489 EARSRNL

-501 FPVSVSDADT
+501 FPVSVRDADT
-511 PEPAGDTPLDLSPEV
+511 PIPVGDTLLDLSPEI

-541 GLKEDETLTQ
+541 GLTEDETLTQ

-562 PAHGITNLAGLE
+562 PAHGITNLTGLE

-617 TWLTRL
+617 TGLTRL

-654 IGNIQPLIGLTR
+654 IGNIQPLVGLTR

-672 SENQIINIQPLTDL
+672 SD
-686 LTLTEVSLSKNQI
+686 NQI
-699 SNVAPLETLTAL
+699 SNVTPLETLTDL
-711 TRLELTGNTITDLA
+711 TLLELTGNTIADLA

-731 AENATVAIDI
+731 EKNPAIAIDI
-741 DITGDTQNVQAA
+741 DITEDTDNVQAA
-753 PAATWV
+753 PAAPLT

-777 WIPYQIAKPADVT
+777 WIPYQLAEATDVT

-811 GFYRSRGRAAH
+811 G
-822 WDGKNQIGEKVA
+822 
-834 TGLYFYT
+834 LY
-841 LTAGEFNATGK
+841 L
-852 MLIQK
+852 

>member
-1 MYLHSMTSQNCKTIL
+1 MYPRSITSQNSQTTL
-16 KTLFKSRSL
+16 KTLFKSGCL
-25 FFVFLLSANHAAIAA
+25 FLVFLLSANAAAIAA

-46 VETVRANRTTLH
+46 VEIVSINRTTLH

-64 LETVIRNRGKAA
+64 LETVIRNHGEAA
-76 ATPATLSYY
+76 ATPSTLSYY
-85 LSPDDTISRA
+85 LSSDDNTISTE
-95 DTEIKTETLPQIAAG
+95 DTEIQTETLPRIAAG

-169 KTTLKSG
+169 KNTLKSG
-176 ETFQINTR
+176 ETLSVNTR

-223 SGRGAH
+223 SGRSAH

-241 TAPETSGTYA
+241 TAPETPGTHY

-262 TDTINNCSQPIP
+262 TDTLNNCSQAIP
-274 ITVEAQAPTSMMIPP
+274 ITVEAQAPTPMIPP
-289 TTKRDTPQIQGP
+289 VAKPDTPETQGP
-301 DLVIPSARVES
+301 DLIIRTARLDTATTRVA
-312 PTVMIGGGVRL
+312 GAVRL
-323 HITLTNQGTH
+323 HITLENRGTRT
-333 AAPATTIRYYRSL
+333 APATTIRYYLSQNPVSS
-346 DATIS
+346 DI
-351 AADTELRAVN
+351 DTEIREMN
-361 VGQLNPGEIIAP
+361 VGQIGARQSTTT
-373 WALLLSPTV
+373 WALLPSPTAPGV
-382 SGAYYYGACVDAV
+382 YYYRVCIDAV
-395 ASESDTSNNCS
+395 ETESDTSNNCS
-406 SGIKVIAEAQGAG
+406 DAFKVTVEPLWSRQR
-419 QKLLLP
+419 LLIP
-425 VGTIAAQHLEVGGSP
+425 VGTIAAQHFEVGGPSVVLNLSGHFVGKAAHWAVYSSGPSP
-440 VVLDVSGNF
+440 VEVSLS
-449 VGQVERWT
+449 E
-457 ASFRGTGAVAV
+457 S
-468 RVSGPEMTL
+468 TL
-477 VPISKGWWIVTI
+477 TLTPISKGWSVLTI
-489 EARRGHL
+489 QASSEGLIAR
-496 VAKQT
+496 QT
-501 FPVSVSDADT
+501 FSVSVIDSATLGADGT
-511 PEPAGDTPLDLSPEV
+511 LPPDISPEV
-526 SIPDANLRAVVRTAL
+526 SIPDANLRAVVRNAL
-541 GLKEDETLTQ
+541 ELEENDTLTQ
-551 QKMHGLTRLSA
+551 QKMQKLTQVTA
-562 PAHGITNLAGLE
+562 PTHGIKNLTGLE
-574 HAIRLTELDMPGNQI
+574 HAIRLTELDMPQNRI
-589 ADITPLRN
+589 TDITPLRN
-597 LTTLFRIVLNDN
+597 LTTLFRIVLNKN

-633 HYIHSLANLIGITE
+633 RYIHSLANLIGITE
-647 LQLQQNQ
+647 LQLQKNQ
-654 IGNIQPLIGLTR
+654 IGNIQPLVGLTR

-672 SENQIINIQPLTDL
+672 SENQIRNIQPLAN
-686 LTLTEVSLSKNQI
+686 LTALTEVSLSKNQI

-753 PAATWV
+753 PAAPLT

-777 WIPYQIAKPADVT
+777 WIPYQLAEATDVT
-790 LTIYDVTGREVRRL
+790 LTIYDIKGREVRRS
-804 ALGHRPA
+804 ALGHRPT
-811 GFYRSRGRAAH
+811 GVYRSRGRAAH
-822 WDGKNQIGEKVA
+822 WDGRNQIGEKVA